1 MGSQRIKKKSANST
15 PTSMMPRQG
24 AIPCLILIFLIIVGL
39 SLVAFFAFR
48 SAG

>member
-1 MGSQRIKKKSANST
+1 MGSQRIKKKSANSS

-24 AIPCLILIFLIIVGL
+24 AIPCLILIFLIVVGL
-39 SLVAFFAFR
+39 AVLLFFTFR